1 MRRSPA
7 SRFNPDVFY
16 GWHEKTGIWL
26 MEGFG
31 QTETTVT
38 VCNIVGTTPRAG
50 SIGKPS
56 LLYEVDIVDSEGVSC
71 KPANG

>member
-1 MRRSPA
+1 
-7 SRFNPDVFY
+7 
-16 GWHEKTGIWL
+16 